1 MKAYRFI
8 IALLVLVCLISG
20 CAVVGEP
27 LPTPSET
34 ANKTPSQLADDAI
47 EGYIAEKSQ
56 EEKDPIVL
64 EETIVIVN
72 SEGESVVYEYEN
84 GELVESNKDAS
95 DFENSEYYQEVESED
110 GVTILVP
117 KAILKV
123 ESVTVKPGEKFSF
136 LISIDNYPLWDWAT
150 FEFYINYDPEIISIN
165 DIVTTEYTTN
175 MILQTNLEYTP
186 ASAYVAAISIDDFN
200 EPEGN
205 LVEVRCT
212 ALKTGEVEITL
223 GEFMMYRVVTLPNG
237 TDINSEPIF
246 LIAESGKITVTE

>member
-8 IALLVLVCLISG
+8 IALLVLMSNQRLRC
-20 CAVVGEP
+20 CREP
-27 LPTPSET
+27 QPTPSET

-110 GVTILVP
+110 GVTYLFP
-117 KAILKV
+117 K
-123 ESVTVKPGEKFSF
+123 P
-136 LISIDNYPLWDWAT
+136 Y
-150 FEFYINYDPEIISIN
+150 
-165 DIVTTEYTTN
+165 
-175 MILQTNLEYTP
+175 
-186 ASAYVAAISIDDFN
+186 
-200 EPEGN
+200 
-205 LVEVRCT
+205 
-212 ALKTGEVEITL
+212 
-223 GEFMMYRVVTLPNG
+223 
-237 TDINSEPIF
+237 
-246 LIAESGKITVTE
+246 